1 MPQND
6 TLYHPWKI
14 IETAIDDR
22 RMDDRESLFT
32 VANGLLGVRGTL
44 EEGSFAWRR
53 GSYLNG
59 FYETGPIEYGERAY
73 GFPEESQT
81 ILNVADARTILLRI
95 GGENFDTSTG
105 ELEEYHRELDMR
117 EGVLRRSLVW
127 KSPGGV
133 RLRYESER
141 FTPLTRPGLLVQTSS
156 FAVLD
161 EEARVEL
168 VSRVDGKVR
177 NQSEGEDPR
186 AGGRLGARSIRYER
200 PRSDESGGLLR
211 ARTAES
217 GLGYAVCLGH
227 RVYAGGREVN
237 GELRSFAADEEA
249 GIVFE
254 RTIPAG
260 ERIELEKYAAYS
272 YGAAEELGQVEET
285 VRSMRSEAMHTGSAD
300 LRKEHFSFLS
310 EFWERADIRIDGD
323 PPLQQGIHFNMFHL
337 LQSAGR
343 DGTTSIAAKGLT
355 GEGYE
360 GHYFWDT
367 EIYVLPLFTYTRP
380 EIARGLLE
388 YRYSVLEHARARAAE
403 LSQRGA
409 LFPWRTINGN
419 EASAYFLAGT
429 AQYHIDA
436 DISYG
441 IKKYLQ
447 ISGDREFRRKAAEIL
462 VETARMWADLGG
474 YVPRRGN
481 AFCINGVTGPDEYTA
496 LVNNNYY
503 TNIMARD
510 NLLSTAR
517 MVEELRENEPEI
529 YRSLAEAVGLREEE
543 TEEWRRAGEA
553 MYLPYDEELGIHP
566 QDDTFLEK
574 ELWNIADIPPEK
586 RPLLLHYHPLVI
598 YRYQILKQS
607 DTVLALF
614 LQSNR
619 FRLAE
624 KKRDFDYYDP
634 LTTGDSSLSPCVQS
648 IIAAEVGYPEKAYTY
663 LKQTARIDL
672 DNVNGNV
679 RDGIHTAA
687 MAGTWSA
694 VVYGSAGLRDYDGVP
709 RFRPH
714 IPSAWRRIS
723 FSLTVRDQLLEVS
736 ITHNEVAYSL
746 KEGSSLTLIHES
758 REHTVY
764 AGSPLVFSNRPDLE
778 AVIFDLDGVITDSAE
793 YHYQAWKRLCDE
805 LEIPFDR
812 DFNHNLRGVGR
823 MESLELILSRVPD
836 RRYGEEEKQGYA
848 ARKNEYYR
856 ELIRQ
861 ITPDDLLP
869 GIPQLLEDLKRADI
883 RIALASASRNAKT
896 IVEQLRIGDRLD
908 VMTDPEHLVKG
919 KPDPEQF
926 FMAADMLE
934 LPYRNCVGVEDA
946 QAGVDAINAAGMFSV
961 GVGSYLE
968 GADWRCSD
976 TSELTLERLREEFHR
991 RSSPDQSPR

>member
-1 MPQND
+1 MSEEN
-6 TLYHPWKI
+6 TAYHPWKI
-14 IETAIDDR
+14 AEHDIDEA
-22 RMDDRESLFT
+22 RMDDREALFT

-44 EEGSFAWRR
+44 EEGSYAWCR
-53 GSYLNG
+53 GTYLNG

-81 ILNVADARTILLRI
+81 ILNVADARKILLRI
-95 GGENFDTSTG
+95 NGEVFDLTQG
-105 ELEEYHRELDMR
+105 ELEAYVREMDMR

-127 KSPGGV
+127 KSPGGTRV
-133 RLRYESER
+133 RYESSR
-141 FTPLTRPGLLVQTSS
+141 FTPLTRPGIMVQRCSVTP
-156 FAVLD
+156 L
-161 EEARVEL
+161 EEEIQIEL
-168 VSRVDGKVR
+168 VSSIDGEVYNLR
-177 NQSEGEDPR
+177 EEGGDPR
-186 AGGRLGARSIRYER
+186 AGGRLDERSLRYDP
-200 PRSDESGGLLR
+200 PRRGENGGVLR
-211 ARTAES
+211 ACTAAS
-217 GLGYAVCLGH
+217 GLAYAVAVGH
-227 RVYAGGREVN
+227 RVRSGGKEVD
-237 GELRSFAADEEA
+237 GEIRSFAADCEA
-249 GIVFE
+249 GIVVE
-254 RTIPAG
+254 RTVSPG
-260 ERIELEKYAAYS
+260 QEVELEKYAAYT
-272 YGAAEELGQVEET
+272 YGEAEELDTLEEQVGSFCDKACAAGVET
-285 VRSMRSEAMHTGSAD
+285 LQR
-300 LRKEHFSFLS
+300 EHFAYLAG
-310 EFWERADIRIDGD
+310 FWERADIQIDGD
-323 PPLQQGIHFNMFHL
+323 PLLQQGIHFNMFHL
-337 LQSAGR
+337 LQSIGR
-343 DGTTSIAAKGLT
+343 DGKTSIAAKGLT

-367 EIYVLPLFTYTRP
+367 EIYVLPLFTYTAP
-380 EIARGLLE
+380 EIAKRLLE
-388 YRYSVLEHARARAAE
+388 YRYSVLEPARWRAAE
-403 LSQRGA
+403 MSQRGA
-409 LFPWRTINGN
+409 LFPWRTINGH

-447 ISGDREFRRKAAEIL
+447 VSGDQEFRRKAAEIL

-474 YVPRRGN
+474 YVSRRGG

-503 TNIMARD
+503 TNVMAKD
-510 NLLSTAR
+510 NLLTAADL
-517 MVEELRENEPEI
+517 VENIRAEEPE
-529 YRSLAEAVGLREEE
+529 RFRELVAAVSLQKGEP
-543 TEEWRRAGEA
+543 EEWRKAGEA
-553 MYLPYDEELGIHP
+553 MYLPYDREMGIHA

-574 ELWNIADIPPEK
+574 EIWNIAAIPPEN

-598 YRYQILKQS
+598 YRYQILKQA

-614 LQSNR
+614 LQGER

-648 IIAAEVGYPEKAYTY
+648 IIAAEVGYREKAYGY

-694 VVYGSAGLRDYDGVP
+694 VVYGLAGLRDYDGVP
-709 RFRPH
+709 QFRPH
-714 IPSAWRRIS
+714 IPSVWSRLT
-723 FSLTVRDQLLEVS
+723 FSLTVRGRLLEVS
-736 ITHNEVAYSL
+736 ITHDEVAYAL
-746 KEGSSLTLIHES
+746 KEGHSLSLFHEGK
-758 REHTVY
+758 EHTVF

-793 YHYQAWKRLCDE
+793 YHYQAWKRLCEE

-823 MESLELILSRVPD
+823 MESLELILSRVPE
-836 RRYGEEEKQGYA
+836 RQYSEAEKRTYA
-848 ARKNEYYR
+848 NRKNEYYK
-856 ELIRQ
+856 ELITQ

-869 GIPQLLEDLKRADI
+869 GIPELLQELRKADI
-883 RIALASASRNAKT
+883 RIALASASRNAVT
-896 IVEQLRIGDRLD
+896 IVEQLQIGEQLD
-908 VMTDPEHLVKG
+908 VMTDPDHLQKG

-946 QAGVDAINAAGMFSV
+946 QAGIEAINDAGMFSV
-961 GVGSYLE
+961 GIGNYLE
-968 GADWRCSD
+968 GADWICSD
-976 TSELTLERLREEFHR
+976 TSELTLKRLREEFHR
-991 RSSPDQSPR
+991 TVS